1 MQEMMRYLTSVEDM
15 MGGDDL
21 TEIYKMLETTGTSVQ
36 HHSKAYNNLKLQ
48 VDSLNKN
55 ATEALGQFADSS
67 DDI

>member
-1 MQEMMRYLTSVEDM
+1 M

-21 TEIYKMLETTGTSVQ
+21 AEIYKMLETTGTSVKQ
-36 HHSKAYNNLKLQ
+36 HSKAYNNLKLQ

-55 ATEALGQFADSS
+55 ATEALGQFASSS